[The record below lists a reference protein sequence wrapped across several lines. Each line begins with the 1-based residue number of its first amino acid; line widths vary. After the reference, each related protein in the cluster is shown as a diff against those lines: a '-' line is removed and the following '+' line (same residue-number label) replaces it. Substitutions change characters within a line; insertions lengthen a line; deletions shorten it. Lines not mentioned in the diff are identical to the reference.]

1 MSEAKTLATAF
12 RRQLRGF
19 EAITSSADLLAL
31 SFEDGYELSKRAIGL
46 VEMSVKVGHAIYL
59 TVDPET
65 VPARNFKSQSY
76 GFDNYRTAP
85 VNDALKF
92 AVDDLGRVEM
102 SLESHDFETALA
114 GMNNVIQTVY
124 GACDDLTLGLQQPF
138 PPLKKLAKD
147 VAKLL
152 KENAGEIS
160 L

>member
-31 SFEDGYELSKRAIGL
+31 SFEGGYELSKRAIGL
-46 VEMSVKVGHAIYL
+46 VEMSVKVGHAIYAE
-59 TVDPET
+59 VDPET

-76 GFDNYRTAP
+76 GPDSYRTAS
-85 VNDALKF
+85 VNDALRF
-92 AVDDLGRVEM
+92 AIDDLGR
-102 SLESHDFETALA
+102 LELNLGLGDSEAALT
-114 GMNNVIQTVY
+114 GMCAIIRTVY
-124 GACDDLTLGLQQPF
+124 DACDDLALGLQQPF

-147 VAKLL
+147 IAKLL
-152 KENAGEIS
+152 KDNADVIS